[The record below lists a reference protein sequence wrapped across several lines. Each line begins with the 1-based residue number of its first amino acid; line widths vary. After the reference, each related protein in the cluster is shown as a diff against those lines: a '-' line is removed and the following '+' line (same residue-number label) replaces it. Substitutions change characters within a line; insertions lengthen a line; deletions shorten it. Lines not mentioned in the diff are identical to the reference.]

1 MTSRLSPCLFAAATA
16 ILLALPAQAQASE
29 ERAFDIPKGNL
40 SSVLP
45 VVSRQAGVS
54 ISVVDAKLWRA
65 RVKPVRGRMSV
76 DEAIR
81 RLLAGSDARAV
92 RVSATSWRIERR
104 PPPPRVA
111 YRAER
116 PPRQAPQP
124 RAREPSNDMVA
135 AAHDEIIVTASKT
148 DLPYSH
154 FAGVATQ
161 LDGGDLAFGGERG
174 MDSILSRT
182 ATVSST
188 HLGSG
193 RNKLFI
199 RGIADSS
206 FTGPTQSTVGQY
218 LGDIRLAYNAPD
230 PDLRLY
236 DVDNVEILEGPQGTL
251 YGAGS
256 LGGIIRVVPKAPDPR
271 AMSVQAIAGV
281 SVTQH
286 GDPGG
291 DIAAIANLPVGEN
304 GHALRLV
311 GYMLTDGG
319 YIDNPMLGQN
329 DVNRVHV
336 RGGRGTFRFEA
347 GDDWTIDL
355 GGIYQVI
362 KSNDAQYA
370 DKDAPPLVRN
380 SLVQQNAKARYA
392 LGTVVVMK
400 DWGDLRFQSSNAYI
414 EHRLFERFDATVP
427 DGVQAGA
434 VDIERLFSPY
444 DVSLI
449 SNRPRVLD
457 QRNATRMFVSENR
470 LSRPYHDG
478 LGWVVGVSFIDNR
491 ARQTR
496 DFGIA
501 GFGSAG
507 FTTTLPA
514 RVEAAGPPAELPQAE
529 VSLRGISAILP
540 GVTNRITEV
549 TGYAEATVEL
559 MPNLIATGGLRL
571 SHARLG
577 GTAEGFF
584 LALDPAQRATTA
596 SRNETDLLPSFSL
609 LATPLDNVRLYAR
622 YQEGFRPGGL
632 AVDGNFVRRF
642 LNDQVRTWEAGVR
655 FGDKG
660 HSLLDASLALSYS
673 RWRNIQAD
681 FIDSNGFPTTA
692 NIGDGRIT
700 SLSGTIAMRPTDALT
715 FELGAVY
722 NHSRVDDFSPQ
733 ILPVYD
739 AAPTRLGRIPNVA
752 KHAVRGSVN
761 YATVIGDEDFRINGW
776 ASYIGPSR
784 LGIGPVLGESQGDYV
799 DTGLAMRV
807 GNERRGLSLTLTNL
821 FDSRGNRFSLGTPFV
836 EGNEG
841 FLTPLRPRTLRI
853 AVDVAY

>member
-1 MTSRLSPCLFAAATA
+1 MHPRLSLAAAA
-16 ILLALPAQAQASE
+16 IALCLSTQAQAAE
-29 ERAFDIPKGNL
+29 ERAFDVPKGSL
-40 SSVLP
+40 STALP
-45 VVSRQAGVS
+45 VISRQAGVS
-54 ISVVDAKLWRA
+54 ISVGDAKLWQG

-76 DEAIR
+76 EEAIR

-104 PPPPRVA
+104 PAPVRVA
-111 YRAER
+111 R
-116 PPRQAPQP
+116 PAPRHAPQP
-124 RAREPSNDMVA
+124 RAREPSQDTVA
-135 AAHDEIIVTASKT
+135 AAQDEIIVTASKT
-148 DLPYSH
+148 DLPLSH
-154 FAGVATQ
+154 FAGVVTK

-188 HLGSG
+188 HLGPG

-218 LGDIRLAYNAPD
+218 LGDIRLSYNAPD

-236 DVDNVEILEGPQGTL
+236 DIDNVEILEGPQGTL

-271 AMSVQAIAGV
+271 EMTVQAIAGL
-281 SVTQH
+281 SITQH

-291 DIAAIANLPVGEN
+291 DIAAIANIPVSDN

-319 YIDNPMLGQN
+319 YIDNPLRGQN

-347 GDDWTIDL
+347 RDDWTIDL
-355 GGIYQVI
+355 GGVYQAI
-362 KSNDAQYA
+362 TSDDAQYA
-370 DKDAPPLVRN
+370 DKDGAPLTRN
-380 SLVQQNAKARYA
+380 SMVEQNATARYGM
-392 LGTVVVMK
+392 GTIVVMK
-400 DWGDLRFQSSNAYI
+400 DWDDLHFQSSNAYI
-414 EHRLFERFDATVP
+414 DHRLFERFDASLPEARRGTDMSSGGVP
-427 DGVQAGA
+427 APPSVGA
-434 VDIERLFSPY
+434 VDVERLFAPIEVVPLN
-444 DVSLI
+444 DV
-449 SNRPRVLD
+449 PRVLD
-457 QRNATRMFVSENR
+457 QHNATRMFVSENR
-470 LSRPYHDG
+470 LSRPYRDG
-478 LGWVVGVSFIDNR
+478 LGWVIGASFIDNR
-491 ARQTR
+491 ARQDR
-496 DFGIA
+496 EYGYGA
-501 GFGSAG
+501 
-507 FTTTLPA
+507 
-514 RVEAAGPPAELPQAE
+514 
-529 VSLRGISAILP
+529 LRAILP
-540 GVTNRITEV
+540 GVTNKITEF
-549 TGYAEATVEL
+549 TGYAEATVEV
-559 MPNLIATGGLRL
+559 MPDLIASGGVRL
-571 SHARLG
+571 SHAKLG
-577 GTAEGFF
+577 GAAEGVSFA
-584 LALDPAQRATTA
+584 LAEANRATTA
-596 SRNETDLLPSFSL
+596 SRKETDLLPSFSL
-609 LATPLDNVRLYAR
+609 LATPLHNVRLYAR

-642 LNDQVRTWEAGVR
+642 LNDQVRTWEAGMR

-660 HSLLDASLALSYS
+660 QSLLDASISISHS

-681 FIDSNGFPTTA
+681 FIDSSGFPTTA

-700 SLSGTIAMRPTDALT
+700 SVSGAVAMRPTAALT

-722 NHSRVDDFSPQ
+722 NHSRVDDLSPQ
-733 ILPVYD
+733 ILPVFD
-739 AAPTRLGRIPNVA
+739 AAPGRLGRIPNVA
-752 KHAVRGSVN
+752 SHAVRGSVN
-761 YATVIGDEDFRINGW
+761 YATVIGDEDFRVNGW
-776 ASYIGPSR
+776 ANYIGPSR

-799 DTGLAMRV
+799 DTGVAMRV

-821 FDSRGNRFSLGTPFV
+821 FDSRGNRFSLGTPFL

>member
-1 MTSRLSPCLFAAATA
+1 MRPRLSPNLLTAAAA
-16 ILLALPAQAQASE
+16 IALCLPAQAQAAE
-29 ERAFDIPKGNL
+29 ERAFDVPKGSL
-40 SSVLP
+40 STALP
-45 VVSRQAGVS
+45 LISRQAGVS
-54 ISVVDAKLWRA
+54 ISVAEAKLWKA

-76 DEAIR
+76 EQAIR
-81 RLLAGSDARAV
+81 RLLDGSDARAV

-104 PPPPRVA
+104 PARVA
-111 YRAER
+111 KAAPAPQR
-116 PPRQAPQP
+116 APQP
-124 RAREPSNDMVA
+124 RAREPANDMVA
-135 AAHDEIIVTASKT
+135 AAQDEIIVTASKT
-148 DLPYSH
+148 DLPHSH
-154 FAGVATQ
+154 FAGVVTR
-161 LDGGDLAFGGERG
+161 LDGDDLAFGGERG

-182 ATVSST
+182 ANVSST

-218 LGDIRLAYNAPD
+218 FGDIRLSYNAPD

-236 DVDNVEILEGPQGTL
+236 DIDNVEILEGPQGTL

-256 LGGIIRVVPKAPDPR
+256 LGGIIHVVPKAPDPR
-271 AMSVQAIAGV
+271 AMSIQAIAGV

-291 DIAAIANLPVGEN
+291 DIAAIANLPVGDD

-311 GYMLTDGG
+311 GYMLTEGG
-319 YIDNPMLGQN
+319 YIDNPLRGQN

-347 GDDWTIDL
+347 GDGWTVDL
-355 GGIYQVI
+355 GGIYQAI
-362 KSNDAQYA
+362 TSDDAQYA
-370 DKDAPPLVRN
+370 DKDAPPLTRASMVE
-380 SLVQQNAKARYA
+380 QNATARYGM
-392 LGTVVVMK
+392 GTIVVMK
-400 DWGDLRFQSSNAYI
+400 DWGDLYFQSSNAFI
-414 EHRLFERFDATVP
+414 DHRLFERFDASLPEARRGEGT
-427 DGVQAGA
+427 DAGAAIGA
-434 VDIERLFSPY
+434 VDVERLFAPVEVIPMA
-444 DVSLI
+444 DV
-449 SNRPRVLD
+449 PRVLD
-457 QRNATRMFVSENR
+457 QHNDTRMFVSENR

-478 LGWVVGVSFIDNR
+478 FGWVVGASFIHNR
-491 ARQTR
+491 ARQDR
-496 DFGIA
+496 EYA
-501 GFGSAG
+501 Y
-507 FTTTLPA
+507 
-514 RVEAAGPPAELPQAE
+514 GP
-529 VSLRGISAILP
+529 LRAVLP

-549 TGYAEATVEL
+549 TGYAEATVEI
-559 MPNLIATGGLRL
+559 MPDLTASGGLRL

-577 GTAEGFF
+577 GEAEGVPFA
-584 LALDPAQRATTA
+584 LAEANRATTA
-596 SRNETDLLPSFSL
+596 SRDETDLLPSVSL

-642 LNDQVRTWEAGVR
+642 LNDHVRTWEAGMR

-660 HSLLDASLALSYS
+660 RSLLDASLSISHS

-681 FIDSNGFPTTA
+681 FIDSSGFPTTA
-692 NIGDGRIT
+692 NIGNGRIT
-700 SLSGTIAMRPTDALT
+700 SLSGAVAMRPTDALT

-722 NHSRVDDFSPQ
+722 NHSRVDDLSPQ
-733 ILPVYD
+733 ILPVFA
-739 AAPTRLGRIPNVA
+739 AAPARLGRIPNVA
-752 KHAVRGSVN
+752 SHAVRGSVN
-761 YATVIGDEDFRINGW
+761 YATMIGDEDFRVNGW
-776 ASYIGPSR
+776 ANYIGPSR

-807 GNERRGLSLTLTNL
+807 GNNRRGLSLTLTNL
-821 FDSRGNRFSLGTPFV
+821 FDSRGNRFSLGTPFL

>member
-1 MTSRLSPCLFAAATA
+1 MHPRLALVAAAT
-16 ILLALPAQAQASE
+16 LLALPAQALAAE
-29 ERAFDIPKGNL
+29 ERTFDVPKGSL
-40 SSVLP
+40 STALP
-45 VVSRQAGVS
+45 VISRQAGVS
-54 ISVVDAKLWRA
+54 ISVVDAKLWQA
-65 RVKPVRGRMSV
+65 RVKRVRGRMSV
-76 DEAIR
+76 EQAIQ
-81 RLLAGSDARAV
+81 RLLSGSDARAI

-104 PPPPRVA
+104 PLAPRVAHRPAPPPR
-111 YRAER
+111 
-116 PPRQAPQP
+116 QMPQP
-124 RAREPSNDMVA
+124 RAREPSQDMIA
-135 AAHDEIIVTASKT
+135 AAQDEIIVTASKT

-154 FAGVATQ
+154 FAGVVTQ
-161 LDGGDLAFGGERG
+161 LSGGDLAFGGERG
-174 MDSILSRT
+174 MESILSRT

-218 LGDIRLAYNAPD
+218 LGDIRLSYNAPD

-256 LGGIIRVVPKAPDPR
+256 LGGIIRVVPKSPDPR

-291 DIAAIANLPVGEN
+291 DIAAIANLPVGDN

-319 YIDNPMLGQN
+319 YIDNPLRGQN

-336 RGGRGTFRFEA
+336 RGGRAAFRFDA
-347 GDDWTIDL
+347 GDDWTVDL
-355 GGIYQVI
+355 GGVYQSI

-370 DKDAPPLVRN
+370 DKAADPLTRN
-380 SLVQQNAKARYA
+380 SMVEQNASARYG
-392 LGTVVVMK
+392 LGTMVVMK
-400 DWGDLRFQSSNAYI
+400 DWDGLHFQSSNAFVD
-414 EHRLFERFDATVP
+414 HRLFERFDASLPEAPPGSV
-427 DGVQAGA
+427 VSSGA
-434 VDIERLFSPY
+434 VDVERLFAPIQVIPLST
-444 DVSLI
+444 V
-449 SNRPRVLD
+449 PRVLD

-478 LGWVVGVSFIDNR
+478 LGWVIGASFIDNR
-491 ARQTR
+491 ARQNR
-496 DFGIA
+496 EYRYGA
-501 GFGSAG
+501 
-507 FTTTLPA
+507 
-514 RVEAAGPPAELPQAE
+514 
-529 VSLRGISAILP
+529 LRAVLP
-540 GVTNRITEV
+540 GVTNKISEV
-549 TGYAEATVEL
+549 TGYAEATVEVT
-559 MPNLIATGGLRL
+559 PNLIAAGGVRL

-577 GTAEGFF
+577 GMAEGVSFA
-584 LALDPAQRATTA
+584 LAQAGRATTA
-596 SRNETDLLPSFSL
+596 SRSETDLLPSFSL
-609 LATPLDNVRLYAR
+609 LATPLHNLRLYAR

-660 HSLLDASLALSYS
+660 QSLFDASIAVSHS

-681 FIDSNGFPTTA
+681 FIDSTGFPTTA

-700 SLSGTIAMRPTDALT
+700 SVSGALAMRPTEALT

-722 NHSRVDDFSPQ
+722 NHSRVDDLALE
-733 ILPVYD
+733 ILPVFA
-739 AAPTRLGRIPNVA
+739 AAPARLGRIPNVA
-752 KHAVRGSVN
+752 SHAVRGSVN
-761 YATVIGDEDFRINGW
+761 YATVIGDEDFRVNGW
-776 ASYIGPSR
+776 ANYVGPSR
-784 LGIGPVLGESQGDYV
+784 LGIGPVLGESQGDYI

-841 FLTPLRPRTLRI
+841 FMTPLRPRTLRI

>member
-1 MTSRLSPCLFAAATA
+1 MDFDPLTMHPRLSLAIASIALCLPTQALAAEEHAFHVPKGS
-16 ILLALPAQAQASE
+16 LSVALPL
-29 ERAFDIPKGNL
+29 I
-40 SSVLP
+40 
-45 VVSRQAGVS
+45 SRQAGVS
-54 ISVVDAKLWRA
+54 ISVADAKLWKA
-65 RVKPVRGRMSV
+65 RVKPVRGWMSV
-76 DEAIR
+76 ERAIQ
-81 RLLAGSDARAV
+81 RLLDGSDARAV

-104 PPPPRVA
+104 PARVARPAPPPRPA
-111 YRAER
+111 S
-116 PPRQAPQP
+116 QP

-135 AAHDEIIVTASKT
+135 AARDEIIVTASKT
-148 DLPYSH
+148 DLPLSH

-161 LDGGDLAFGGERG
+161 LDGDDLAFGGERG

-218 LGDIRLAYNAPD
+218 FGDIRLSYNAPD

-236 DVDNVEILEGPQGTL
+236 DIDNVEILEGPQGTL

-256 LGGIIRVVPKAPDPR
+256 LGGIIHVVPKAPDPR
-271 AMSVQAIAGV
+271 AMTIQAIAGL
-281 SVTQH
+281 SITQH

-291 DIAAIANLPVGEN
+291 DIAAIANLPVGDD

-319 YIDNPMLGQN
+319 YIDNPLRGQN
-329 DVNRVHV
+329 DVNRVYV

-347 GDDWTIDL
+347 GDGWTVDL
-355 GGIYQVI
+355 GGVYQAI
-362 KSNDAQYA
+362 TSDDAQYA
-370 DKDAPPLVRN
+370 DKDAPPLTRASMVE
-380 SLVQQNAKARYA
+380 QNATARYGM
-392 LGTVVVMK
+392 GTIVVMK
-400 DWGDLRFQSSNAYI
+400 DWGDLYFQSSNAFI
-414 EHRLFERFDATVP
+414 DHRLFERFDASLP
-427 DGVQAGA
+427 ESRRGDGDGAGAAMGA
-434 VDIERLFSPY
+434 VDVERLFAPVEITPMA
-444 DVSLI
+444 DV
-449 SNRPRVLD
+449 PRVLD
-457 QRNATRMFVSENR
+457 QHNDTRMFVSENR

-478 LGWVVGVSFIDNR
+478 LGWVVGASFVNNR
-491 ARQTR
+491 ARQDR
-496 DFGIA
+496 EYA
-501 GFGSAG
+501 Y
-507 FTTTLPA
+507 
-514 RVEAAGPPAELPQAE
+514 GP
-529 VSLRGISAILP
+529 LRAVLP

-549 TGYAEATVEL
+549 TGYAEATVEI
-559 MPNLIATGGLRL
+559 MPNLIAAGGLRL

-577 GTAEGFF
+577 GEAEGVSFA
-584 LALDPAQRATTA
+584 LAEANRATTA
-596 SRNETDLLPSFSL
+596 SRNETDLLPSVSL

-642 LNDQVRTWEAGVR
+642 LNDKVRTWEAGMR

-660 HSLLDASLALSYS
+660 RSLLDASISISHS

-681 FIDSNGFPTTA
+681 FIDSSGFPTTA

-700 SLSGTIAMRPTDALT
+700 SLSGALAMRPTSALT
-715 FELGAVY
+715 FEFGAVY
-722 NHSRVDDFSPQ
+722 NHSRVDDLSPQ
-733 ILPVYD
+733 ILPVFA
-739 AAPTRLGRIPNVA
+739 AAPARLGRIPNVA
-752 KHAVRGSVN
+752 SHAVRGSVN
-761 YATVIGDEDFRINGW
+761 YATMIGDEDFRVNGW
-776 ASYIGPSR
+776 ANYIGPSR

-807 GNERRGLSLTLTNL
+807 GNNRRGLSLTLTNL
-821 FDSRGNRFSLGTPFV
+821 FDSRGNRFSLGTPFL